1 MRELILGGQKS
12 GKSRR
17 AEDAAAQWLAASP
30 VASSDASPAALQRA
44 GHAHEALLLATALAG
59 DGEMRQRIARHQADR
74 VQRVPGL
81 RTLEVPLDLASAI
94 AKHSAPHRLLVID
107 CLTLWLTNWLMP
119 LDAAH
124 TASSAGSNHAPSAAI
139 AVEASTAATEPF
151 LKQKQPLV
159 QEYTAQAAMFL
170 RAIELSKGPIVIV
183 SNEIGLGVIPL
194 GPLVRDYV
202 DALGNLNQSVARV
215 CDRVT
220 LMAAGLPLHLKGA

>member
-30 VASSDASPAALQRA
+30 AASLAALPVALRGA

-94 AKHSAPHRLLVID
+94 AAHSAPHRLLVID

-124 TASSAGSNHAPSAAI
+124 TASSAASHHAPSAAI

-151 LKQKQPLV
+151 LKQNQPIV
-159 QEYTAQAAMFL
+159 HEYTAQAAMFL

-183 SNEIGLGVIPL
+183 TNEIGLGVIPL
-194 GPLVRDYV
+194 GPQVRGYV